1 MTTATIPSRPRQSR
15 RSYRYFDFVMAL
27 FVTVLL
33 LSNIA
38 SSAKLIDLGVSV
50 FGLRLAFD
58 GGTIL
63 FPLAYIFGD
72 VLTEVYGYARSRK
85 VIWTGFAAAA
95 LMAVTFWT
103 LGRLPGD
110 PLWGA
115 FVYENMSQATPGIPR
130 PDDPALFGQAAYDA
144 ILGGVSTGAIIIASL
159 AAYWAGEFS
168 NSFILAKMKVL
179 TRGRWLW
186 TRTIGSTLVGEGVD
200 TVLFV
205 LIATLL
211 GVFPWAIALS
221 LIVANYVFKVSIEVL
236 FTPFTYLIV
245 DWLKRKE
252 HEDYFDRD
260 TDFNPFRFD

>member
-1 MTTATIPSRPRQSR
+1 MVTSTPRR
-15 RSYRYFDFVMAL
+15 RGYRYFDFVMAI
-27 FVTVLL
+27 FITVLL

-38 SSAKLIDLGVSV
+38 SSAKLIDLGVSI
-50 FGLRLAFD
+50 FGLPLAFD

-72 VLTEVYGYARSRK
+72 VLTEVYGYSRSRR

-95 LMAVTFWT
+95 LMAVTFWV

-110 PLWGA
+110 PLWGQ
-115 FVYENMSQATPGIPR
+115 FVYENMSQAVPNMPR
-130 PDDPALFGQAAYDA
+130 PDDPVLFGQSAYDA
-144 ILGGVSTGAIIIASL
+144 ILGGVSTGAIILASL
-159 AAYWAGEFS
+159 VAYWAGEFS
-168 NSFILAKMKVL
+168 NSFVLAKMKVL
-179 TRGRWLW
+179 TNGRWLW

-211 GVFPWAIALS
+211 GVFPWAIAAS
-221 LIVANYVFKVSIEVL
+221 LIVANYVFKVGIEVL

-245 DWLKRKE
+245 NWLKRKE
-252 HEDYFDRD
+252 NEDYFDRD
-260 TDFNPFRFD
+260 TDFNPFHLGE